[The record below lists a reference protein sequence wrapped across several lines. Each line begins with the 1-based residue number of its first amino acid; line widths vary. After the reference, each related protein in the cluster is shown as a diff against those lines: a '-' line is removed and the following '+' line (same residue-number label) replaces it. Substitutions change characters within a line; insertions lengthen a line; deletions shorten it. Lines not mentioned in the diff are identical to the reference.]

1 MIIFQQALKLVKHID
16 NSISDFSILA
26 RLHRFNLIYF
36 ASNEKEEFTHMTIYI
51 SEKSTMK
58 YKIYVIRRFFPKEKR
73 LEFSNQLIGFKK

>member
-36 ASNEKEEFTHMTIYI
+36 ASNEKERFTCMTIYI
-51 SEKSTMK
+51 SEKK
-58 YKIYVIRRFFPKEKR
+58 YHEIQDRCYQKVLP
-73 LEFSNQLIGFKK
+73 